1 MNEYQTWHA
10 ELLRETRIF
19 MNGSLLTSLVK
30 FMLCKTVAVIKVG
43 QGHSGSEVI
52 SLKDPHT
59 YNMGKGGNRWEV
71 LFFVILCYFY
81 PGEVF
86 NTQSYIQAMYAIRL
100 QQQCLKKEN

>member
-43 QGHSGSEVI
+43 QGQEGSKVI
-52 SLKDPHT
+52 SFKDPHSC
-59 YNMGKGGNRWEV
+59 NMGKGGHNQMRNV
-71 LFFVILCYFY
+71 ICCFFLLFYVIFILVIKYLTHKAAFK
-81 PGEVF
+81 
-86 NTQSYIQAMYAIRL
+86 
-100 QQQCLKKEN
+100 QCMQ

>member
-43 QGHSGSEVI
+43 QNSIRVKGHFIQRSTFMQHGERGEQSDEKCY
-52 SLKDPHT
+52 L
-59 YNMGKGGNRWEV
+59 
-71 LFFVILCYFY
+71 LFFFVILCYFY
-81 PGEVF
+81 PGD
-86 NTQSYIQAMYAIRL
+86 
-100 QQQCLKKEN
+100 

>member
-59 YNMGKGGNRWEV
+59 YNMGKGGNSQMRNV
-71 LFFVILCYFY
+71 IFCYFVIFILVKYLTHKATFK
-81 PGEVF
+81 
-86 NTQSYIQAMYAIRL
+86 
-100 QQQCLKKEN
+100 QCM

>member
-59 YNMGKGGNRWEV
+59 YNMGERGKQSDEK
-71 LFFVILCYFY
+71 CYFLLFY
-81 PGEVF
+81 VIF
-86 NTQSYIQAMYAIRL
+86 ILVKYLTHKATFK
-100 QQQCLKKEN
+100 QCM